1 MRALVGAQDVVL
13 CPETARF
20 ARFVRFGTV
29 KPLETVEIVEL
40 CDDLRFFG
48 TV

>member
-1 MRALVGAQDVVL
+1 MLKTLCCVL
-13 CPETARF
+13 ETARF

>member
-1 MRALVGAQDVVL
+1 MSWNNAI
-13 CPETARF
+13 

-40 CDDLRFFG
+40 CDDLRCYG
-48 TV
+48 TL

>member
-1 MRALVGAQDVVL
+1 MSWNSAI
-13 CPETARF
+13 

-29 KPLETVEIVEL
+29 KPLETVENVEL
-40 CDDLRFFG
+40 CDDLRCSG